1 MNPTFKCH
9 LVIPQGTLSGPKPQS
24 EIAFKRA
31 GACRIGWQFF
41 LAAAV
46 GALLCTSRVSGDTF
60 VNTGTLGT
68 ERAFHTI
75 TVLANG
81 KVLVVAGIATGGA
94 YLSTAELYDPCTRTW
109 STTGSL
115 HVQRRGHTATL
126 LLDGRVLVAG
136 GNDSSGAVSLAE
148 TYDPNTGLWTT
159 TDLLFA
165 PRMNHS

>member
-60 VNTGTLGT
+60 VNTGSLGT
-68 ERAFHTI
+68 ARQSHTM
-75 TVLANG
+75 TLLSNG
-81 KVLVVAGIATGGA
+81 KVLI
-94 YLSTAELYDPCTRTW
+94 
-109 STTGSL
+109 
-115 HVQRRGHTATL
+115 
-126 LLDGRVLVAG
+126 AG
-136 GNDSSGAVSLAE
+136 GFAGAVEHAASSRDRSE
-148 TYDPNTGLWTT
+148 THSIETMMRFLKTC
-159 TDLLFA
+159 LLIIKFSHQSQA
-165 PRMNHS
+165 G